1 MLRKL
6 FIKNYKDTQNSQVR
20 LKYGVVSSC
29 YGIITNLI
37 LFVAKILV
45 GFMSGS
51 VAIISDALN
60 NLSDGIASGVALV
73 GFKLSNK
80 PADSEHPFGHAR
92 YEYIS
97 AFIISFL
104 ICMIGV
110 VLGKT
115 SIDKII
121 NPKQTEV
128 GLLVIIVLSVSIL
141 IKLSQ
146 YLLYRQFAKAIDSD
160 SIKANSVDARNDTIV
175 TTATLIAMIIIW
187 TCGVNIDA
195 YMGLA
200 VSIVIV
206 ISGIRML
213 IDTINPLLGEKPD
226 KELVDKIKNKL
237 RSYDGVLGFHELMI
251 HAYGKNK
258 NYVTVHVEVSAEVD
272 PLKTHDL
279 IDDIEEDFLNDLG
292 LHIVVHSDPVQHNN
306 RRVTTLKN
314 QVQKTLE
321 KLNAQLVI
329 HDFRVADGKLTTEIM
344 FDCIVPYEVKLTK
357 KEIVSYLKQ
366 NFNKNKR
373 YRFSIDIDRNYV

>member
-20 LKYGVVSSC
+20 LKYGIVSSC

-37 LFVAKILV
+37 LFVAKMLV

-51 VAIISDALN
+51 VAIISDGLN

-97 AFIISFL
+97 AFVISFL

-128 GLLVIIVLSVSIL
+128 GLLVVIVLGVSIL

-160 SIKANSVDARNDTIV
+160 SIKANAVDARNDTIV

-279 IDDIEEDFLNDLG
+279 IDDIEEDFLNELG

-306 RRVTTLKN
+306 RRVTSLKN
-314 QVQKTLE
+314 QVQKVLA
-321 KLNAQLVI
+321 KLI
-329 HDFRVADGKLTTEIM
+329 
-344 FDCIVPYEVKLTK
+344 TK
-357 KEIVSYLKQ
+357 KLKNSLKKKQ
-366 NFNKNKR
+366 LLKLPTISQKLFLQFKEKTKEQQLKTPLLL
-373 YRFSIDIDRNYV
+373 